1 MKTFSR
7 ASRFTIAVFFAS
19 NLLFASQEKTNLE
32 SKPETISGNQVQVE
46 TNNSPDGGT
55 PDSDRPIEEIQVLG
69 SRTLYSIRMEI
80 VDEENKIFSMFNELN
95 SDDDFDILCDNIAPT
110 GSHIRPVSYT
120 HLTLPTIYS
129 V

>member
-1 MKTFSR
+1 MKNFSR

-95 SDDDFDILCDNIAPT
+95 SDCLL
-110 GSHIRPVSYT
+110 YT
-120 HLTLPTIYS
+120 SPSPRDAHESRMPS
-129 V
+129 SA